1 MNQGFG
7 QFCPIALASEVLT
20 QRWMLLIIHEMTQ
33 GSSRFSDIRRGVPKI
48 SATLL
53 KQRLETLEDA
63 DIVVRKSIG
72 NNGNSEYFLTEA
84 GRELDDI
91 LIRIGGWG
99 QRWARDIHDDDLD
112 PNWLIWSMHRRLN
125 IADFPEGRTSIHIEF
140 TDTHRDER
148 HYWLIVN
155 NGKVDVCRKYPG
167 YVEDI
172 QLTSSIRIMAE
183 VWRGIRSIRDEIKN
197 GSIVL
202 TGPSKLRRAFPKLL
216 LLSPVANIKSKRKN
230 SDTVN

>member
-20 QRWMLLIIHEMTQ
+20 QRWMLLIVHELTQ

-48 SATLL
+48 SSTLL

-63 DIVVRKSIG
+63 DIVVRKPVGKSG
-72 NNGNSEYFLTEA
+72 NFEYFLTEA
-84 GRELDDI
+84 GSELDDI

-112 PNWLIWSMHRRLN
+112 PNWLIWNMRRRLN
-125 IADFPEGRTSIHIEF
+125 LAEFPSGRTAIHIEF
-140 TDTHRDER
+140 TDTHKDER

-167 YVEDI
+167 YSEDI
-172 QLTSSIRIMAE
+172 KLTSSIRVMAE
-183 VWRGIRSIRDEIKN
+183 VWRGITPIRDEIRKET
-197 GSIVL
+197 ITL
-202 TGPSKLRRAFPKLL
+202 TGSSQLRRIFPKLL
-216 LLSPVANIKSKRKN
+216 LLSPVASIKSKRAR
-230 SDTVN
+230 